1 MSTTV
6 ADAWSKT
13 VKGKPRVGDVAET
26 RLAITPEVT
35 RTFAE
40 ISGDNNPVHFDL
52 EVAKRS
58 IFKELIGHGAMTIA
72 CLNGVMARE
81 LPGPGCVMMHAD
93 WKFLNPSRVGETI
106 TGRVEVIEV
115 RDDKP
120 MCKVKTTVTRPD
132 GKVLLEGTVLCYISP
147 M

>member
-1 MSTTV
+1 MSTN
-6 ADAWSKT
+6 DAWSNT
-13 VKGKPRVGDVAET
+13 INGKPKVGDVAET
-26 RLAITPEVT
+26 TLKITPEIT
-35 RTFAE
+35 RIFAE

-81 LPGPGCVMMHAD
+81 LPGPGCVMMQSD
-93 WKFLNPSRVGETI
+93 WKFLNPTRVGETI
-106 TGRVEVIEV
+106 TGRIEGIEV

-120 MCKVKTTVTRPD
+120 MCKVKTTVTRSD
-132 GKVLLEGTVLCYISP
+132 GKVCLDGTVQCYISP

>member
-1 MSTTV
+1 MSTT
-6 ADAWSKT
+6 ANDAWSKT
-13 VKGKPRVGDVAET
+13 VKGKPKLGAVAET
-26 RLAITPEVT
+26 SLEITPELT
-35 RTFAE
+35 KTFAD
-40 ISGDNNPVHFDL
+40 ISGDNNPVHFDI

-81 LPGPGCVMMHAD
+81 LPGPGCVMMQAD
-93 WKFLNPSRVGETI
+93 WKFLNPSRVGEKI
-106 TGRVEVIEV
+106 TGRVEVVEV

-120 MCKVKTTVTRPD
+120 MCKVKTTVTRSD
-132 GKVLLEGTVLCYISP
+132 GKVCLEGSVLCYISP

>member
-1 MSTTV
+1 MSTN
-6 ADAWSKT
+6 DPWSKT
-13 VKGKPRVGDVAET
+13 VKGKPSVGQVAQT
-26 RLAITPEVT
+26 SLLISPEVT
-35 RTFAE
+35 KTFAD
-40 ISGDNNPVHFDL
+40 ISGDNNPVHFDTDI
-52 EVAKRS
+52 AKRS
-58 IFKELIGHGAMTIA
+58 IFGELIGHGAMTIA

-93 WKFLNPSRVGETI
+93 WKFLNPSRVGEEI

-132 GKVLLEGTVLCYISP
+132 GKVLLEGAVLCYISP

>member
-1 MSTTV
+1 MSTN
-6 ADAWSKT
+6 DAWSQT
-13 VKGKPRVGDVAET
+13 VNGKPKVGDVAET
-26 RLAITPEVT
+26 TLAITPEVT
-35 RTFAE
+35 RIFAE

-81 LPGPGCVMMHAD
+81 LPGPGCVMMHSD
-93 WKFLNPSRVGETI
+93 WKFLNPTRVGETI
-106 TGRVEVIEV
+106 TGRIEVIEV

-132 GKVLLEGTVLCYISP
+132 GKVCLEGTVQCYVSP